1 MAVAAAPAATSDR
14 RRNRPDFVLLGTVGA
29 LSIFGLVMIF
39 SATRFALERSA
50 IPATFSMER
59 QMIFVTVGLL
69 VLAAFSFIDYRD
81 LRTFVPL
88 IYGGTVLLL
97 LVVFL
102 FDPIKGARRWIVLGF
117 FNLQPAEFAKITV
130 ILTTAWVLSS
140 GTHDEVGW
148 KAVLRS
154 GGLAAVPAML
164 ILLEPDLGT
173 ALVVPFVWFV
183 MLFAAGLSWRRVG
196 AVVGTG
202 VVGVVA
208 AVQVG
213 LLRQHQ
219 LDRLRVF
226 LDPTT
231 DPQGIGYNLRQSK
244 LAIGSGQILG
254 KGLFQGTQT
263 NLSYVPEQET
273 DFIFTA
279 VGEQLGFLG
288 GVLVIVGFLIMVWR
302 LPRYRSQRPG
312 PVRGARR
319 RRGRRHDHVPRVH
332 QHRDD
337 NGHRPGHRSP
347 PPVPQPGG
355 IVLHRHGDGGGNCQL
370 GVAPTFT
377 GAGGDVHRL
386 RSTED
391 VDVVVVAPGSS
402 VSPPPPV
409 STGFGPIS
417 GSRSSRRR
425 RTSPPTRAL
434 TTPGCSTP
442 ACTTSRDH
450 SKPGSAARES
460 ASSRT
465 TPPRWG

>member
-279 VGEQLGFLG
+279 VGEQLGFFG

-302 LPRYRSQRPG
+302 LLVIALNARDRFGALVAVGVAAMITFHVFINIGMTMGIAPVTGLPLPFLSQGGSFYIAMAMAAGIANSVWLR
-312 PVRGARR
+312 
-319 RRGRRHDHVPRVH
+319 
-332 QHRDD
+332 
-337 NGHRPGHRSP
+337 RSP
-347 PPVPQPGG
+347 VPGETF
-355 IVLHRHGDGGGNCQL
+355 IV
-370 GVAPTFT
+370 
-377 GAGGDVHRL
+377 
-386 RSTED
+386 
-391 VDVVVVAPGSS
+391 
-402 VSPPPPV
+402 
-409 STGFGPIS
+409 
-417 GSRSSRRR
+417 
-425 RTSPPTRAL
+425 
-434 TTPGCSTP
+434 
-442 ACTTSRDH
+442 
-450 SKPGSAARES
+450 
-460 ASSRT
+460 
-465 TPPRWG
+465 